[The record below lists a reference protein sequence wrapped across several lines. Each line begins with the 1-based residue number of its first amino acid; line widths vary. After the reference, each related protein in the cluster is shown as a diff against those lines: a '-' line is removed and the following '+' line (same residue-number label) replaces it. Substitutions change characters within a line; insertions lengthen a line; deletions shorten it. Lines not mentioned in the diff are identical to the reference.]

1 MGRSNKKTYDI
12 IRLSGHRLDAEKYL
26 RSRSR
31 RRHQSDRIARFHWRI
46 ETRRVSGL
54 ARWQTSD
61 RPLNFSFLGG
71 INSAH
76 LVWWSSSSSVL
87 AVHQKKKI
95 RRNRRQIPKKKER
108 KEKQKQSWK
117 NESSLGAALGKS
129 RRDQR
134 LYFIIPYTVTQR
146 DSPLRWSTRQKGPVR
161 KKERDNG
168 LCCERTRDLFW
179 SNHTNESMLWLLNKK
194 RLLCVCVS
202 VGKEIPI
209 IITSGVTYC

>member
-87 AVHQKKKI
+87 AVHQKKK
-95 RRNRRQIPKKKER
+95 
-108 KEKQKQSWK
+108 
-117 NESSLGAALGKS
+117 
-129 RRDQR
+129 
-134 LYFIIPYTVTQR
+134 
-146 DSPLRWSTRQKGPVR
+146 
-161 KKERDNG
+161 
-168 LCCERTRDLFW
+168 
-179 SNHTNESMLWLLNKK
+179 
-194 RLLCVCVS
+194 
-202 VGKEIPI
+202 
-209 IITSGVTYC
+209 

>member
-1 MGRSNKKTYDI
+1 MEFIEFSLGRPSK
-12 IRLSGHRLDAEKYL
+12 R
-26 RSRSR
+26 
-31 RRHQSDRIARFHWRI
+31 
-46 ETRRVSGL
+46 
-54 ARWQTSD
+54 
-61 RPLNFSFLGG
+61 
-71 INSAH
+71 
-76 LVWWSSSSSVL
+76 
-87 AVHQKKKI
+87 KKI

-194 RLLCVCVS
+194 RLLCVCVCWERNS
-202 VGKEIPI
+202 HHNNVRRHLLL
-209 IITSGVTYC
+209 ITAITQYATL